1 MRRLVLTLALL
12 LASPLL
18 AQNSGTTYLPPG
30 APALVYT
37 PEIHL
42 GSATEPSTV
51 TVPPIEE
58 VIPVPSESYVSNAPP
73 ASTALLATR
82 HFDFITAP
90 FAEALPG
97 SMEDTSVSLGEYARQ
112 LRAGKQKSLLPSTP
126 NAIAQPAPA
135 PPCVQPMH

>member
-1 MRRLVLTLALL
+1 MTRTVLIAALL

-18 AQNSGTTYLPPG
+18 AQNSGTASETTYLPPG

-37 PEIHL
+37 PEIRL
-42 GSATEPSTV
+42 GSATQPSIV

-58 VIPVPSESYVSNAPP
+58 VIPNPPEDYVSNAPP

-90 FAEALPG
+90 MAEALPG

-112 LRAGKQKSLLPSTP
+112 LRAEKQKSLLPTTP
-126 NAIAQPAPA
+126 NAIAQPANPK
-135 PPCVQPMH
+135 

>member
-1 MRRLVLTLALL
+1 MTRTVLIAALW

-18 AQNSGTTYLPPG
+18 AQTSGTATGTTYLPPG

-37 PEIHL
+37 PEIRL
-42 GSATEPSTV
+42 GSATEPSIV

-58 VIPVPSESYVSNAPP
+58 VTPNPPEDYVSNAPP
-73 ASTALLATR
+73 ASTALLSTR

-90 FAEALPG
+90 MAEALPG

-112 LRAGKQKSLLPSTP
+112 LRAEKEKSLLPSTP
-126 NAIAQPAPA
+126 NAIAQPANPK
-135 PPCVQPMH
+135 